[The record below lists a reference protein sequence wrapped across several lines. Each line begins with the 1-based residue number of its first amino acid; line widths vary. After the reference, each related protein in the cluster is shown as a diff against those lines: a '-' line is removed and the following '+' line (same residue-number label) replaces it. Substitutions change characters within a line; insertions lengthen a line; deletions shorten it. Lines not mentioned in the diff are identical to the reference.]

1 MASTD
6 ILLATFNG
14 APFLGDLL
22 ASLDAQT
29 DQDWTL
35 VVRDDGSAD
44 ATRAILA
51 DWGVAHP
58 GRLRSVEDGLGNLGA
73 AGNFGVLLAAS
84 QADHFLLCDQDDVWL
99 PDKVA
104 RLRTAIRAA
113 EANYSPARP
122 IIVHTDLIVADAT
135 LRPIAPSFWRYQRL
149 IWPEAEAPWKTLA
162 LQNVVTGC
170 AMIGNAAL
178 REVALPIPEEAMLHD
193 WWLTLVAATMGRI
206 IDDPEPSV
214 FYRQH
219 GDNSLG
225 AKSWAMR
232 NGLIRVLSSPAGA
245 VRRANYILDGTR
257 RQAQKLIA
265 RYGDRLEPRARAYLE
280 EYAGLGRAGFVA
292 RKSFLFRHR
301 LWFEDMT
308 RNAGLLLCI

>member
-44 ATRAILA
+44 ATRAILS

-73 AGNFGVLLAAS
+73 SGNFGALLAAS
-84 QADHFLLCDQDDVWL
+84 QADHFFLCDQDDVWL
-99 PDKVA
+99 SDKVA

-122 IIVHTDLIVADAT
+122 IIIHTDLIVADAT
-135 LRPIAPSFWRYQRL
+135 LRPIAGSFWRYQRL
-149 IWPEAEAPWKTLA
+149 IWPEAEMPWKTLA

-178 REVALPIPEEAMLHD
+178 REVALPIPEEAMMHD
-193 WWLTLVAATMGRI
+193 WWLTLIAATMGRI
-206 IDDPEPSV
+206 IDDPESSV
-214 FYRQH
+214 LYRQH

-245 VRRANYILDGTR
+245 VRRTNFILDGTR

-265 RYGDRLEPRARAYLE
+265 RYGDRLEPMARAYLE

-292 RKSFLFRHR
+292 RKSFPLRHR
-301 LWFEDMT
+301 LWYEDLT